1 MAGDLSSFSRTRS
14 AGDGVCEMAKDTRKQ
29 IARSCIVADIE
40 IFFRI
45 IFHSMLFGMA
55 VSKPS

>member
-55 VSKPS
+55 SI